1 MSLSAPCPRCGK
13 YLNGEDGEEFGPVY
27 LCTVRC
33 ESCSWELKLE
43 IEFLG
48 ASEDTVDSDGS

>member
-1 MSLSAPCPRCGK
+1 MSLSAPCPRCGEE
-13 YLNGEDGEEFGPVY
+13 LHENGEEFGPVY

-48 ASEDTVDSDGS
+48 ASEDTVDSGGS